1 MNNLILNIDTSSTY
15 LGISLYKNSEYIS
28 KLNLYTKNIH
38 DKLLASSTNKILNE
52 NSLKVSDL
60 SAISVNIGPG
70 SFTGLR
76 VGVAFAKALCF
87 YNSPKLITSLSTEC
101 YAYQLR
107 NKNRKISI
115 FLKSHSTYYYY
126 HRFNEDT
133 TEDNSCQLIDISS
146 FNFDKIAT
154 DYIIGDYPEIK
165 SEIELNKIEYLSEI
179 SNFKFK
185 NSIFT
190 DVINLQ
196 PSYIQN
202 FIPKNV

>member
-15 LGISLYKNSEYIS
+15 LGISLTNNNEYIS

-38 DKLLASSTNKILNE
+38 DKLLAKSANQILNL
-52 NSLKVSDL
+52 NNLKVLDL
-60 SAISVNIGPG
+60 SAISVNVGPG

-76 VGVAFAKALCF
+76 VGVAFAKAICF
-87 YNSPKLITSLSTEC
+87 NNKPKLITSLSTEC
-101 YAYQLR
+101 YAFQLR

-126 HRFNEDT
+126 HRFNEDM
-133 TEDNSCQLIDISS
+133 TENNSCQLIDISN
-146 FNFDKIAT
+146 FNFNEIGNDFKV
-154 DYIIGDYPEIK
+154 GDYSVIN

-179 SNFKFK
+179 SDYKYK

-190 DVINLQ
+190 DVTNLQ

-202 FIPKNV
+202 FKPKNI